1 MIRRDKRWE
10 MPTALWAAREMSDR
24 LQPDCSA
31 SVTLHGVLGKTVD
44 FVKQKQLYSTEHWC
58 RFVEQFRKDSDG
70 KSRGWRGEYWGKMM
84 RGACFVYETAPDDR
98 LADILRETAEDMIAS
113 ADETGRI
120 SSYGVDTEYD
130 GWDMWCRKYVML
142 GMEYYWEICKDEAL
156 RDRIV
161 QSLRGQ
167 ADAILAHIG
176 PVEEGKKPVT
186 LASRNW
192 KGMNS
197 VSILEPMVRLY
208 HLTQD
213 KRYLDF
219 ATYLVST
226 GGTGAGNLFEL
237 AEKGEL
243 YPYQYPVTKAYEMIS
258 CFEGL
263 LEYARLTENERYK
276 QATINFAQKIIESDV
291 TVIGSC
297 GCTHELFDHSRVR
310 QTATDYEGVMQE
322 TCVTVTWMKF
332 CTQLL
337 YLTGDSVYADL
348 IEQSLYNAYLGA
360 LNTEDRIP
368 GGLPLEKHPNLK
380 QEALPFDSYSP
391 LVAGTRGR
399 KIGGFQ
405 IMSDET
411 YYGCCAC
418 IASAGVGLVSRVM
431 VDRDKKG
438 IYLNLYEDGSVK
450 TFAPDGSDIEIL
462 IHTAYPAE
470 GRVSLAVK
478 GSYKKPYA
486 LYIRVPEWSRN
497 TAVRLDGKED
507 RMLLPGQYQKL
518 FDCLDGIHDAEVLF
532 DMRVF
537 AIQPYGVGFGKD
549 ILRVNV
555 DWQNDE
561 VIPSEYTEDP
571 HARYHVAFRR
581 GPLMLGVDARLGNS
595 PDALVAVAAD
605 AEGVVAA
612 SEVETNKISY
622 PCMISLDINQK
633 DGSTFRVTDY
643 ASVGKTWS
651 EASRCAVWLPVPENM
666 DA

>member
-1 MIRRDKRWE
+1 M
-10 MPTALWAAREMSDR
+10 
-24 LQPDCSA
+24 
-31 SVTLHGVLGKTVD
+31 
-44 FVKQKQLYSTEHWC
+44 
-58 RFVEQFRKDSDG
+58 
-70 KSRGWRGEYWGKMM
+70 
-84 RGACFVYETAPDDR
+84 
-98 LADILRETAEDMIAS
+98 
-113 ADETGRI
+113 
-120 SSYGVDTEYD
+120 
-130 GWDMWCRKYVML
+130 
-142 GMEYYWEICKDEAL
+142 
-156 RDRIV
+156 
-161 QSLRGQ
+161 
-167 ADAILAHIG
+167 
-176 PVEEGKKPVT
+176 
-186 LASRNW
+186 
-192 KGMNS
+192 
-197 VSILEPMVRLY
+197 
-208 HLTQD
+208 
-213 KRYLDF
+213 
-219 ATYLVST
+219 
-226 GGTGAGNLFEL
+226 
-237 AEKGEL
+237 
-243 YPYQYPVTKAYEMIS
+243 
-258 CFEGL
+258 
-263 LEYARLTENERYK
+263 
-276 QATINFAQKIIESDV
+276 
-291 TVIGSC
+291 
-297 GCTHELFDHSRVR
+297 
-310 QTATDYEGVMQE
+310 
-322 TCVTVTWMKF
+322 
-332 CTQLL
+332 L

-368 GGLPLEKHPNLK
+368 GGLPLEKNPNLK

-486 LYIRVPEWSRN
+486 RYIRVPEWSRN

-581 GPLMLGVDARLGNS
+581 GPLMLGVDARLGSS
-595 PDALVAVAAD
+595 PDAPVAVAAD